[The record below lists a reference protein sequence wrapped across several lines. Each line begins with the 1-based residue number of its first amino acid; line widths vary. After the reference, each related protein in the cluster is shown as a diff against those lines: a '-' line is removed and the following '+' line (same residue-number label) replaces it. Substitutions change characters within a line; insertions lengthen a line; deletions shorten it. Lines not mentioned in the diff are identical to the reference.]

1 MPICYHHT
9 IDAIPYALLCFIHR
23 RYFIDIEK
31 NKMGKNA
38 DEKNAKHEASDDD
51 DDDDDDDESPGLHQ
65 YFLKYPF

>member
-1 MPICYHHT
+1 
-9 IDAIPYALLCFIHR
+9 
-23 RYFIDIEK
+23 
-31 NKMGKNA
+31 MGKNA